1 MDEARIMW
9 VRVYRKGREKG
20 GWVYLDEALLQEAG
34 MPTNVPLM
42 VKRYAIA
49 PEARKSL
56 RGVPRPRGRIILNL
70 AIITETTEKEEAG
83 QLLTRHRKTMTLPT
97 SP

>member
-34 MPTNVPLM
+34 LPPDVPLM

-49 PEARKSL
+49 PEARRSL

-70 AIITETTEKEEAG
+70 AIVTETTEKEEAG
-83 QLLTRHRKTMTLPT
+83 QSLTRRRITISPT
-97 SP
+97 NP